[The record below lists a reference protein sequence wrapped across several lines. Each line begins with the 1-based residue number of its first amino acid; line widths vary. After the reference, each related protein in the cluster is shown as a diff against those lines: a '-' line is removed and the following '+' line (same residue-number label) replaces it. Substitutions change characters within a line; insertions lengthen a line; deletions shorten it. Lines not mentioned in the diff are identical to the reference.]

1 MSKKHH
7 GGPGPVPPGNK
18 PKADTTFTPGEDEEH
33 QSAAPG
39 GEVGAPFDEQDP
51 KRRLGDFT
59 GAGEHP
65 RQQPGPLNDGDKHS
79 K

>member
-7 GGPGPVPPGNK
+7 GGPAPVPPGNR
-18 PKADTTFTPGEDEEH
+18 PPGGTPGTDPD
-33 QSAAPG
+33 AATAG
-39 GEVGAPFDEQDP
+39 DTNSGASFQDQDA
-51 KRRLGDFT
+51 KRRLGNYS

-65 RQQPGPLNDGDKHS
+65 RQQPGALNDGDTHS